1 MRWASAR
8 CKPQFGGARLG
19 EACHGAV
26 GRSMVRRSM
35 ARVADGSTEGQP
47 SLLLSM
53 GAVRAWRGPARR
65 GAIWPGE
72 AGLSM
77 AGFGQARAIDDGTEV
92 YASLPSSQGWLRR
105 HLAWSIRARLGV
117 AGCG

>member
-1 MRWASAR
+1 MCWASAR
-8 CKPQFGGARLG
+8 CKPQLGGARLS

-53 GAVRAWRGPARR
+53 GAVRARHGWVRWSREGY
-65 GAIWPGE
+65 GA
-72 AGLSM
+72 
-77 AGFGQARAIDDGTEV
+77 AGFGA
-92 YASLPSSQGWLRR
+92 ASLGKAWQGP
-105 HLAWSIRARLGV
+105 
-117 AGCG
+117 